1 MLHTDGR
8 VFVEQLVETFDVS
21 EVSIRKDLAVLEE
34 RKLLVRVK
42 GGAIILHQSGDFDDM
57 SISSKQRL
65 HAREKQLIGKYAA
78 SMIHDGD
85 RIILDSGTTTMEIA
99 KNLDNFNH
107 LTIITNALDIA
118 ITLNNY
124 NRFTVIVLGGTMR
137 SVSHSTVGMYSE
149 SALKNIFCDKLFLGV
164 DSISIKDGLSTPSLE
179 EASLNQ
185 AMIGAAKEASPFSIP
200 ANSDAGLL
208 RTSPRSTRSRPL
220 SPTATSRPNSGITS
234 KNPTS
239 SCIPWTLTN
248 NLSQQ
253 WQKRNTTGCST
264 PSSP

>member
-1 MLHTDGR
+1 MKRKYSIEERRSKILNMLHTDGR

-57 SISSKQRL
+57 SIS
-65 HAREKQLIGKYAA
+65 AREKQLIGKYAA

-85 RIILDSGTTTMEIA
+85 RIIFDSGTTTMEVA
-99 KNLDNFNH
+99 KNLDSFNH

-137 SVSHSTVGMYSE
+137 SVSHSTVGMISE

-185 AMIGAAKEASPFSIP
+185 AMIGAAKEVIAVFDSSKFGRRTFAHIASLDKITTIVTDSHIP
-200 ANSDAGLL
+200 PEFRDYIEKSHIVLHTVD
-208 RTSPRSTRSRPL
+208 
-220 SPTATSRPNSGITS
+220 ID
-234 KNPTS
+234 
-239 SCIPWTLTN
+239 
-248 NLSQQ
+248 Q
-253 WQKRNTTGCST
+253 
-264 PSSP
+264 

>member
-1 MLHTDGR
+1 MKRKYSIEERRSKILNMLHTEGR
-8 VFVEQLVETFDVS
+8 VFVEQLVEVFGVS

-42 GGAIILHQSGDFDDM
+42 GGAIILHQSDDFDDM

-78 SMIHDGD
+78 SMIHDGE
-85 RIILDSGTTTMEIA
+85 RIIFDSGTTTMEVA
-99 KNLDNFNH
+99 KNLEGFNH

-124 NRFTVIVLGGTMR
+124 NRFTVIVLGGTI
-137 SVSHSTVGMYSE
+137 SE

-185 AMIGAAKEASPFSIP
+185 AMIGAAKEVIAVFDSSKFGRRTFAHIASLDKITTIVTD
-200 ANSDAGLL
+200 NHI
-208 RTSPRSTRSRPL
+208 SPEFKEY
-220 SPTATSRPNSGITS
+220 IE
-234 KNPTS
+234 K
-239 SCIPWTLTN
+239 
-248 NLSQQ
+248 SQIALHIVDVDQ
-253 WQKRNTTGCST
+253 
-264 PSSP
+264 